1 MNKRH
6 FAIGAAW
13 TAGAAWLEQL
23 GNFVIFVIIARMI
36 GTEPFGIA
44 AMSLAFVL
52 FGEVLVRETI
62 TEGIIERRNLDDGF
76 LEATFAA
83 LVGFGLIIFVA
94 LCAFAPVAAMIYAQP
109 SVAYLMLATSPTV
122 LLIAVSGV
130 PTALLRRK
138 MAFQSLAYRS
148 TAGVI
153 VGGVIGI
160 YMATE
165 GYGAWSL
172 VFQRLSMM
180 VINCVFTII
189 AAGWWPKRLPKRA
202 DFGMIG
208 GLGPQVVVLRA
219 TTLIITQTPAVTLGI
234 AIGPNAVAIYSLAWR
249 LVEVIVT
256 VTVSAPRSVAQST
269 IAAVR
274 RNNEGTTKLF
284 LELCEFVALIGIAA
298 LAGLA
303 LIADPAIKLIF
314 GPQWQMTAVV
324 LPWVCLAGAIAALTE
339 LQESYLM
346 AINQSRR
353 YVRMVVFEAVA
364 GIVLLGVASAFG
376 VVAAAA
382 VFGLRAVLF
391 LPIRTAAALAPERI
405 SAWHYARSLGAPIV
419 AAAGMSAAVGLW
431 RVLALGHMADI
442 IYLFAAVLIGVA
454 SFSAILALVTP
465 GVLVRLKSFID

>member
-23 GNFVIFVIIARMI
+23 GNFVIFVVIARMI

-62 TEGIIERRNLDDGF
+62 TEGIIERRDLDDGF
-76 LEATFAA
+76 LAATFAA
-83 LVGFGLIIFVA
+83 LVGFGLVIFAA
-94 LCAFAPVAAMIYAQP
+94 LCALAPVAAAIYAQP
-109 SVAYLMLATSPTV
+109 TVAPLMLATSPTV

-153 VGGVIGI
+153 VGGATGI
-160 YMATE
+160 YMAME

-172 VFQRLSMM
+172 VCQRLSMM
-180 VINCVFTII
+180 TVNCVFTII
-189 AAGWWPKRLPKRA
+189 AAGWWPKRWPKRA
-202 DFGMIG
+202 DFGLIG
-208 GLGPQVVVLRA
+208 GLGPQVLILRA

-234 AIGPNAVAIYSLAWR
+234 ASGPQAVAAYSLAWR
-249 LVEVIVT
+249 LVEVLVT
-256 VTVSAPRSVAQST
+256 VTISAPRSVAQST

-274 RNNEGTTKLF
+274 RSDGGTIKLF
-284 LELCEFVALIGIAA
+284 LELCEFVALIGLSA

-303 LIADPAIKLIF
+303 LVATPAIELIF

-324 LPWVCLAGAIAALTE
+324 LPWICLAGTIAALTE

-346 AINQSRR
+346 AINQSRQ
-353 YVRMVVFEAVA
+353 YVKVVVVEALA
-364 GIVLLGVASAFG
+364 GIVLLSIASQFG
-376 VVAAAA
+376 AVAAAA
-382 VFGLRAVLF
+382 AFGLRAAFF
-391 LPIRTAAALAPERI
+391 LPIRTSAALAPESI
-405 SAWHYARSLGAPIV
+405 HAWHYVRSLMPPIV
-419 AAAGMSAAVGLW
+419 VAAGMSASVGLW
-431 RVLALGHMADI
+431 RALALGHMPDI
-442 IYLFAAVLIGVA
+442 VYLGAAVLVGVV
-454 SFSAILALVTP
+454 SFGAILALATP

>member
-6 FAIGAAW
+6 FAIGTAW

-23 GNFVIFVIIARMI
+23 GNFVIFVVIARMI

-62 TEGIIERRNLDDGF
+62 TEGIIERRELDDGF
-76 LEATFAA
+76 LEATFVA
-83 LVGFGLIIFVA
+83 LVGFGLVIFTA
-94 LCAFAPVAAMIYAQP
+94 LCALAPVAAMIYAQP
-109 SVAYLMLATSPTV
+109 SVAPLMLATSPTV

-138 MAFQSLAYRS
+138 MEFRSLAYRS

-160 YMATE
+160 FMAME

-172 VFQRLSMM
+172 VCQRLSMM
-180 VINCVFTII
+180 TVNCVFTII
-189 AAGWWPKRLPKRA
+189 AAGWWPKRRPKRA
-202 DFGMIG
+202 DFRLIG
-208 GLGPQVVVLRA
+208 GLGPQVLILRA

-234 AIGPNAVAIYSLAWR
+234 ASSPQAVAVYSLAWR
-249 LVEVIVT
+249 LVEVLVT

-274 RNNEGTTKLF
+274 RNDGGTTKLF
-284 LELCEFVALIGIAA
+284 LELCELVALLGVAA

-303 LIADPAIKLIF
+303 LVANPAIGLIF
-314 GPQWQMTAVV
+314 GAQWQMTAVV
-324 LPWVCLAGAIAALTE
+324 LPWICLAGAIAALTE

-346 AINQSRR
+346 AINQSRQ
-353 YVRMVVFEAVA
+353 YVKVVVCEALA
-364 GIVLLGVASAFG
+364 GIALLSVASQFG

-382 VFGLRAVLF
+382 AFGLRAMFF
-391 LPIRTAAALAPERI
+391 LPIRTAAALTPERI
-405 SAWHYARSLGAPIV
+405 GAAQYVRSLMPPIV
-419 AAAGMSAAVGLW
+419 VAAGMSASVGLW
-431 RVLALGHMADI
+431 RVFGLGHVPDV
-442 IYLFAAVLIGVA
+442 IYLIAAVLIGVG
-454 SFSAILALVTP
+454 SFGAILALVTP
-465 GVLVRLKSFID
+465 GVLVRLKSFVD